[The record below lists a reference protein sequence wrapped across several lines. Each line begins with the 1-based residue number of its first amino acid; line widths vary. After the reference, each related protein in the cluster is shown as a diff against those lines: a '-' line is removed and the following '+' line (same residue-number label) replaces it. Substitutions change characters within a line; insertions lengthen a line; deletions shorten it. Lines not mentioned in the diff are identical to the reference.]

1 MMLHAKALT
10 KPRSA
15 DSNDVQDTLDKVAL
29 VGNMLSQINTF
40 VAGIKS
46 QSSS

>member
-1 MMLHAKALT
+1 MMLHAKSIT

-15 DSNDVQDTLDKVAL
+15 DSNDVQDVLDKLGL
-29 VGNMLSQINTF
+29 VGTMLSQINTF